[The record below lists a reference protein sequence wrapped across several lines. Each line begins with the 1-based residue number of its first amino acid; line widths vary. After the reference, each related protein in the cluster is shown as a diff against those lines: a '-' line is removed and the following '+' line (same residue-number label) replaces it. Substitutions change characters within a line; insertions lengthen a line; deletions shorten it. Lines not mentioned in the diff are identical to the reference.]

1 MMKKWKKKTKKLIK
15 LLTEPG
21 LKDEQNWIEAW
32 EILKQ
37 SIPEKMNRDWTIL
50 NESWIESKLNQ
61 RMRVEVNRKLN
72 DYEVEWFLIE
82 VEPNRSF
89 LEMKLG
95 LNNSELKLNE
105 WIGGEWRR
113 FKESEVWIWSLG
125 WTRLKERRT
134 KTNVRLNINKR
145 SLNLKD
151 FVSEMKKKRESKV
164 WIWRI
169 CGWNENKEGIEWI
182 FSRGVWYYCYKPR
195 RFQRNGTNLR
205 RYRIVASVV

>member
-1 MMKKWKKKTKKLIK
+1 MMKKREKITKKLIK

-89 LEMKLG
+89 PEMKLG

-105 WIGGEWRR
+105 WIRGEWRR

-134 KTNVRLNINKR
+134 KTNLRLNINKR

-151 FVSEMKKKRESKV
+151 FVSEMKWKKGNRIWNRKWKFDIVGEMKTKRESSEYF
-164 WIWRI
+164 RL
-169 CGWNENKEGIEWI
+169 
-182 FSRGVWYYCYKPR
+182 SY
-195 RFQRNGTNLR
+195 RFILR
-205 RYRIVASVV
+205 